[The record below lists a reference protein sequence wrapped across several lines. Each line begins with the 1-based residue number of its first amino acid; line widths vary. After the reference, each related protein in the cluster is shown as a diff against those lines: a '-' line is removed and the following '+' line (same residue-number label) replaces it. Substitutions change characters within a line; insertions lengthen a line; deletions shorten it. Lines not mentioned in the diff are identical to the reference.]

1 MRLANGGS
9 LLLDEIGD
17 MHADLQAKLLRA
29 VQEGVV
35 TPVGSGKEI
44 TVDVRIISATHKP
57 LEELIDQGQFRE
69 DLFFRLNV
77 IPINVAPLRERPEE
91 IVELFDYFSETYA
104 LHGEKIKL
112 NARSIS
118 LLQTYPWPG
127 NVRELENFCRRLSAL
142 YAGETINLYE
152 LPTNFLPPQMVK
164 LMGPDSAEAAGPLGA
179 PLFDAEPKDLLE
191 FGEEDEDGLSRVLGI
206 TAAETPAEIDLNE
219 ASLKDR
225 VSDFERQLI
234 EKALADANGNISE
247 ASRLLSVKRTTL
259 IEKMT
264 RLNITK
270 S

>member
-1 MRLANGGS
+1 
-9 LLLDEIGD
+9 
-17 MHADLQAKLLRA
+17 
-29 VQEGVV
+29 
-35 TPVGSGKEI
+35 
-44 TVDVRIISATHKP
+44 
-57 LEELIDQGQFRE
+57 
-69 DLFFRLNV
+69 
-77 IPINVAPLRERPEE
+77 
-91 IVELFDYFSETYA
+91 
-104 LHGEKIKL
+104 
-112 NARSIS
+112 
-118 LLQTYPWPG
+118 
-127 NVRELENFCRRLSAL
+127 
-142 YAGETINLYE
+142 
-152 LPTNFLPPQMVK
+152 
-164 LMGPDSAEAAGPLGA
+164 
-179 PLFDAEPKDLLE
+179 LLE

>member
-1 MRLANGGS
+1 
-9 LLLDEIGD
+9 
-17 MHADLQAKLLRA
+17 
-29 VQEGVV
+29 
-35 TPVGSGKEI
+35 
-44 TVDVRIISATHKP
+44 
-57 LEELIDQGQFRE
+57 
-69 DLFFRLNV
+69 
-77 IPINVAPLRERPEE
+77 
-91 IVELFDYFSETYA
+91 
-104 LHGEKIKL
+104 
-112 NARSIS
+112 
-118 LLQTYPWPG
+118 
-127 NVRELENFCRRLSAL
+127 L

-164 LMGPDSAEAAGPLGA
+164 LMGPDCVEAAGPLGA
-179 PLFDAEPKDLLE
+179 PLFDVEPKELLA

>member
-1 MRLANGGS
+1 M
-9 LLLDEIGD
+9 
-17 MHADLQAKLLRA
+17 
-29 VQEGVV
+29 
-35 TPVGSGKEI
+35 
-44 TVDVRIISATHKP
+44 
-57 LEELIDQGQFRE
+57 
-69 DLFFRLNV
+69 
-77 IPINVAPLRERPEE
+77 APLRERPEE
-91 IVELFDYFSETYA
+91 IVELFDYFSESYA

-164 LMGPDSAEAAGPLGA
+164 LMGPDSVEAAGPLGA
-179 PLFDAEPKDLLE
+179 PLFDVEPKELLA
-191 FGEEDEDGLSRVLGI
+191 FGEEDEDEDGLSRVLGI